1 MLHSNAEHGHAHSVD
16 SVLVPV
22 LLGQSPEYFHS
33 SAYRCSSGSPHG
45 SHVWIMTH
53 DTSQEDISTSIQ
65 PSHEYLPMDP
75 MEDMMVDGDVMV
87 RPIAHTGTIQP
98 ALHRE

>member
-1 MLHSNAEHGHAHSVD
+1 
-16 SVLVPV
+16 
-22 LLGQSPEYFHS
+22 
-33 SAYRCSSGSPHG
+33 
-45 SHVWIMTH
+45 MTH